1 MPDADV
7 STRPPAAPLSARRRL
22 LLDAA
27 LRVIAD
33 EGLKGLTHRAVDRQ
47 AGLPE
52 GSTSAYWRTRQALQ
66 AALTEYVANALLADV
81 DRLAEEMR
89 DCGPGEQAGMEG
101 ALELF
106 LRWLDQRELLVA
118 RLELTMAASR
128 DAELAQLLADHRS
141 RLVTIVDEIMTAAG
155 KEHSEERAEALVAS
169 YDGILLAAL
178 LKPPRSRRP
187 FLIRS
192 LELLGTSLAGEA
204 PDAPEA

>member
-27 LRVIAD
+27 LGVIAD
-33 EGLKGLTHRAVDRQ
+33 EGLKGLTHRAVDRR

-66 AALTEYVANALLADV
+66 AALTEYVAGSLLTDV
-81 DRLAEEMR
+81 DRLAERIR
-89 DCGPGEQAGMEG
+89 DCGPDQEAGVAG

-106 LRWLDQRELLVA
+106 LHWLDQRDLLVA

-128 DAELAQLLADHRS
+128 DAELAQLLSDHRS
-141 RLVTIVDEIMTAAG
+141 RLVTVVEQIMTAAG
-155 KEHSEERAEALVAS
+155 KEQGAERAEALVAS

-178 LKPPRSRRP
+178 LKPADTRRA
-187 FLIRS
+187 FLSRS
-192 LELLGTSLAGEA
+192 LELLGASLTGPSA
-204 PDAPEA
+204 P